1 MSILNYSAFCF
12 CLWIYSKTRK
22 KSCRMSN
29 DSRNMPRVQGSISY
43 LQNNYS
49 RCFSILE
56 PVSHHCPVQHPP
68 STHDESEDLQ
78 TMVRRMVWMQHVAY
92 MSTFLKFFYWTD
104 RTKIYSPH
112 LMNVGE
118 QHFFSSANFYQR
130 NLCSPIGTHNFKLSL
145 FYWHSLIFL
154 EMTNCDQTD

>member
-22 KSCRMSN
+22 KSGCQTIQGTCPAYKVQYPNFRTIIPVVSAFLSQFPTIAPSSTLPARRVWRSTNN
-29 DSRNMPRVQGSISY
+29 D
-43 LQNNYS
+43 
-49 RCFSILE
+49 E
-56 PVSHHCPVQHPP
+56 
-68 STHDESEDLQ
+68 EDGVNAARSLYE
-78 TMVRRMVWMQHVAY
+78 H
-92 MSTFLKFFYWTD
+92 FFYWTD

-118 QHFFSSANFYQR
+118 QHFFSPPNFYQR
-130 NLCSPIGTHNFKLSL
+130 NLCLPIGTHNFKLSF

-154 EMTNCDQTD
+154 EMANCDQTD

>member
-12 CLWIYSKTRK
+12 CLWILQDAKKELQDVKRFKEHAPRTRFNILT
-22 KSCRMSN
+22 SEQLFPLFQHSWA
-29 DSRNMPRVQGSISY
+29 SFPPLPR
-43 LQNNYS
+43 
-49 RCFSILE
+49 
-56 PVSHHCPVQHPP
+56 PAP
-68 STHDESEDLQ
+68 SQHDESEDLQ
-78 TMVRRMVWMQHVAY
+78 TMMRRMVWVQHVAY
-92 MSTFLKFFYWTD
+92 MSTFFLFFIFYWTD

-118 QHFFSSANFYQR
+118 QHFFSPPNFYQR
-130 NLCSPIGTHNFKLSL
+130 NLCLPIGTHNFKLSF

>member
-12 CLWIYSKTRK
+12 CLWIYSKTQK

-29 DSRNMPRVQGSISY
+29 DSRNMPRVLTSEQLFPL
-43 LQNNYS
+43 LQHS
-49 RCFSILE
+49 WASF
-56 PVSHHCPVQHPP
+56 PP
-68 STHDESEDLQ
+68 LPRPAPSQHDESEDLQ
-78 TMVRRMVWMQHVAY
+78 TMMRRMVWMQHVAY
-92 MSTFLKFFYWTD
+92 MSTFFYWTD

-118 QHFFSSANFYQR
+118 QQFFSPPNFYQR
-130 NLCSPIGTHNFKLSL
+130 NLRSPIGTHNFKLSF